1 MNINLALHRD
11 QRLLAIA
18 KLGKLNGDH
27 PLREKYRE
35 WIRQLDE
42 RIGRGEVVY
51 GVEEFADVV
60 SSKTV
65 AMDPELSSI
74 TGDGDTRRGVDRSTT
89 RPARRVEGEP
99 DSTRPGMA
107 SAQTK
112 KVRVGH
118 KPKKT
123 LCELDLRQ
131 TKIAEKEELIAQ
143 NQLLRRMLE
152 RFE

>member
-1 MNINLALHRD
+1 MNKNLALHRD

-51 GVEEFADVV
+51 GVEEFAEVI

-74 TGDGDTRRGVDRSTT
+74 TGDGGTRRGVDRSTT
-89 RPARRVEGEP
+89 RPAR
-99 DSTRPGMA
+99 PGLA

-131 TKIAEKEELIAQ
+131 TKIAEKALIAQ